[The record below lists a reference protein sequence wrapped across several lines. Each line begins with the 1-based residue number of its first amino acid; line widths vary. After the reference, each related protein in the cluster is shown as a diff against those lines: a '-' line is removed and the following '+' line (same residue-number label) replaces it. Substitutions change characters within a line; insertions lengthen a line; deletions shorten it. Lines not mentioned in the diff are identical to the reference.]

1 MARKTTSATQ
11 KITAFMELNPDARPA
26 QIAKALKI
34 PVVRVYSVRSK
45 LKKEANMDAELDV
58 LSLYAVKSLHTRV
71 AEGRRAHLE
80 AKPKSLWDKVV
91 GWFK

>member
-1 MARKTTSATQ
+1 
-11 KITAFMELNPDARPA
+11 MELNPDARPA

-34 PVVRVYSVRSK
+34 PVVRVYSVRAK

-58 LSLYAVKSLHTRV
+58 LSLYALKELYRRPTAGRHT
-71 AEGRRAHLE
+71 LPE
-80 AKPKSLWDKVV
+80 APKSLWDKVV